1 MRNDDHPALW
11 RWASGHRVPGSSLG
25 VGVRVAMTEVSLPR
39 ALIIE
44 RLPAPEIGDQDN
56 CA

>member
-11 RWASGHRVPGSSLG
+11 RWASGHRVPGSSLW
-25 VGVRVAMTEVSLPR
+25 VGVIVAMTEVSLPR

-44 RLPAPEIGDQDN
+44 RLPAQETGDQDN

>member
-1 MRNDDHPALW
+1 MRNDDDPALW
-11 RWASGHRVPGSSLG
+11 RWASGHRVPGSSLW
-25 VGVRVAMTEVSLPR
+25 VGVIVAMTEVSLPR

-44 RLPAPEIGDQDN
+44 RLPAQETGDQDN